1 MVAGTL
7 RTELPANGTS
17 QGARRAV
24 TSVTL
29 RLFNSIGGSIALR
42 PEMDDSFYPYR
53 KASDLIAESKPML
66 YRVYNKS
73 LYGEAYELFTGDK
86 STQFNTKVL
95 DDDRIVVV
103 AEEPFPFCICAII
116 VKHSITEA

>member
-1 MVAGTL
+1 M
-7 RTELPANGTS
+7 
-17 QGARRAV
+17 
-24 TSVTL
+24 
-29 RLFNSIGGSIALR
+29 R
-42 PEMDDSFYPYR
+42 PEMDDSHYPYR

-66 YRVYNKS
+66 YRVYNKA

-103 AEEPFPFCICAII
+103 AE
-116 VKHSITEA
+116 